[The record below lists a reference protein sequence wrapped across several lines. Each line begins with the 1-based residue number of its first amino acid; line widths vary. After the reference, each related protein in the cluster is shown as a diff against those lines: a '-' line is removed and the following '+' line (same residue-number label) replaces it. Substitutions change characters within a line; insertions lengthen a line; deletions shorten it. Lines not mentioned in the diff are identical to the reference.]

1 MASAFGKSN
10 RMKRMESRKSHSW
23 WWDSHISPKNS
34 KWLQE
39 NLEEMDQQV
48 KKMLKL
54 IEEDA
59 DSFAKKA
66 ELYFKKRPEL
76 ISLVEEFY
84 RIYRS
89 LAERY
94 DHVTGE
100 LKKSIPSDLQSQGSG
115 ISSDVGSEPSPDQRP
130 ARTKSGPRAAGFD
143 FFLGSG
149 GSCGSDLNSKEGDGS
164 STLDSESESDDS
176 SVNNYSTEQGLRMR
190 IIELENELL
199 EVKEVAEGSTTNP
212 DSFSASLA
220 AYEEE
225 LISAKA
231 KIEQSEEEIARL
243 TIELDKYKSEGA
255 DPVIEQKDS
264 VELLDGE
271 EGPAQTMRAL
281 EEEVAGLRQELASKS
296 SSIQNLQEQLKTA
309 QKEAPVWKTKLEKEK
324 REVLKLLDR
333 MTRYKNN
340 LSDRDQEIRVLKEAM
355 SNANKSLSEE
365 NEQLQSD
372 MTLLKKER
380 SYLED
385 NIKEMDLRCQL
396 LEEDLRRAKAALGAE
411 IEQLKADI
419 VERNERIEELNEKIE
434 ELNVKCGVLVAEK
447 DDLNARVSVLGEEI
461 SSKDDEIAR
470 MSVHAELAR
479 KTAEELKSRVEE
491 LELEVKRKEEAI
503 LEGAEE
509 KREAIR
515 QLCCS
520 IEHYRSEYY
529 ELRTAV
535 IGHKRTAVIGH
546 KRTAVMAA

>member
-1 MASAFGKSN
+1 M
-10 RMKRMESRKSHSW
+10 RRMESKKSHSW

-149 GSCGSDLNSKEGDGS
+149 GSCGSDLNSKGDGS

-199 EVKEVAEGSTTNP
+199 EVKEVAEGSTTTP

-231 KIEQSEEEIARL
+231 KIEQSEEEIKDS
-243 TIELDKYKSEGA
+243 IELLE
-255 DPVIEQKDS
+255 
-264 VELLDGE
+264 GE
-271 EGPAQTMRAL
+271 EGLAQTMQAL
-281 EEEVAGLRQELASKS
+281 EEEVAGLRQELASKT

-309 QKEAPVWKTKLEKEK
+309 QKEGPVWKTKLEKEK
-324 REVLKLLDR
+324 REVSKLLDR

-434 ELNVKCGVLVAEK
+434 ELNVKYGVLVAEK
-447 DDLNARVSVLGEEI
+447 DDLNARVSDLGEEI

-491 LELEVKRKEEAI
+491 LELEVERKEKAI

-535 IGHKRTAVIGH
+535 IGYKRSAVIGH

>member
-10 RMKRMESRKSHSW
+10 RMRRMESKKSHSW

-149 GSCGSDLNSKEGDGS
+149 GSCGSDLNSKGDGS

-199 EVKEVAEGSTTNP
+199 EVKEVAEGSTTTP

-231 KIEQSEEEIARL
+231 KIEQSEEEIVRL

-264 VELLDGE
+264 IELLEGE
-271 EGPAQTMRAL
+271 EGLAQTMQAL
-281 EEEVAGLRQELASKS
+281 EEEVAGLRQELASKT

-309 QKEAPVWKTKLEKEK
+309 QKEGPVWKTKLEKEK
-324 REVLKLLDR
+324 REVSKLLDR

-434 ELNVKCGVLVAEK
+434 ELNVKYGVLVAEK
-447 DDLNARVSVLGEEI
+447 DDLNARVSDLGEEI

-491 LELEVKRKEEAI
+491 LELEVERKEKAI

-535 IGHKRTAVIGH
+535 IGYKRSAVIGH